1 MAEKNKEYAS
11 MFFGFTAG
19 AFADTIFNVGNESIA
34 ASLKKFRKDMQQ
46 KCPPSKALAFDKAF
60 QALTV
65 RTETRGMQLND
76 KLKFILESRVFNIPT
91 HVLVGDDFPQ
101 LTYDGMDKSQIEKD
115 LDREIEEMEKKIIA
129 CEFARQ
135 KLEDSLVQ
143 NEAIL
148 GKLGHLR
155 DEQKSQAEFA
165 KALSQEVDKV
175 VGCFDETKDLLTTN

>member
-1 MAEKNKEYAS
+1 

-19 AFADTIFNVGNESIA
+19 AFSDTIFKDGNETIA

-65 RTETRGMQLND
+65 RTETRG
-76 KLKFILESRVFNIPT
+76 FNIPT

-101 LTYDGMDKSQIEKD
+101 LTYDGKDKNQIEMD
-115 LDREIEEMEKKIIA
+115 LDREIEEMEKKIVA

-135 KLEDSLVQ
+135 KLEDSIAQ

-148 GKLGHLR
+148 GELEHLR
-155 DEQKSQAEFA
+155 DEQKGQAEFA

-175 VGCFDETKDLLTTN
+175 VACFDETKDLFTTN

>member
-1 MAEKNKEYAS
+1 M
-11 MFFGFTAG
+11 G
-19 AFADTIFNVGNESIA
+19 

-46 KCPPSKALAFDKAF
+46 KCPPSKALAFDEAF

-101 LTYDGMDKSQIEKD
+101 LTYDGMDK
-115 LDREIEEMEKKIIA
+115 REIEEMEKKIIA

-148 GKLGHLR
+148 GKLEHLR
-155 DEQKSQAEFA
+155 DEQKGQAEFA

-175 VGCFDETKDLLTTN
+175 VACFDETKDLFTTN